1 MATSPIYSWPEP
13 DNTDLVK
20 NGALAIRTLG
30 NAIDTT
36 MATMTPKSIVDAK
49 GDLITATA
57 NDTPARIAVGNN
69 GESLIVNT
77 ETSTGL
83 SWQGSQAAGKNV
95 AINGAFDWWQR
106 GTSFSITAGAPAY
119 TADRWT
125 NYFNGTGTIAQDS
138 TNIQSGSQY
147 SLKVTATGTS
157 ASNAIFQLVEYAN
170 VVPLQGKVVTLS
182 YYAMG
187 TVGLTPAPSLSYSTT
202 ANDTLTNTNIAISG
216 TIVNSPTFS
225 GTLQRYGYKYTIP
238 ANAKTLRIGLDT
250 GAVVNTN
257 FVVWNQVQLEI
268 GSMFT
273 TFTRAGGTIQGEL
286 AACQRY
292 FQKSYLDTTAPGTAS
307 TTQGS
312 IMCAPDAVVSYK
324 SFPNVIFPV
333 QMRGSVTVTIYNPST
348 GTAGLSTGI
357 RDTAASTNKPI
368 FINNTNMTGFQ
379 SYVDNSSTN
388 AGNQLMFH
396 YTASSEL

>member
-77 ETSTGL
+77 ETATGL

-95 AINGAFDWWQR
+95 AINGAFDFWQR
-106 GTSFSITAGAPAY
+106 GTSFSITAGAPSY

-125 NYFNGTGTIAQDS
+125 QYFNGTGTIAQDS

-273 TFTRAGGTIQGEL
+273 TFTRTGGDIQGEL

-292 FQKSYLDTTAPGTAS
+292 YYQTAGQFTTSSAQYTTSLCLLAIKLPVTMRTAPTYTAGTGTIFYNGGSQAPTFASNVAGVDSYGLQGTTSTVVSGTA
-307 TTQGS
+307 QY
-312 IMCAPDAVVSYK
+312 A
-324 SFPNVIFPV
+324 N
-333 QMRGSVTVTIYNPST
+333 
-348 GTAGLSTGI
+348 L
-357 RDTAASTNKPI
+357 
-368 FINNTNMTGFQ
+368 NNDHKF
-379 SYVDNSSTN
+379 S
-388 AGNQLMFH
+388 A
-396 YTASSEL
+396 EL